1 MPTIPNL
8 IVYTYSV
15 LIELKP
21 LSYIHIINSLLAS
34 YRHIYKLYI
43 IVTSHFYVC
52 VKICELLNACM

>member
-15 LIELKP
+15 LIELKHIE
-21 LSYIHIINSLLAS
+21 LHIINSLLAS